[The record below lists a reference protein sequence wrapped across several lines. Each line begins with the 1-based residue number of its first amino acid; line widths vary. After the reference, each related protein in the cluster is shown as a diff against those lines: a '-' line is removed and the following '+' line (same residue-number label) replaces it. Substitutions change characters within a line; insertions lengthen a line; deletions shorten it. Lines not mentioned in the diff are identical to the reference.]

1 MVDWTDSE
9 VVAACRRGRPE
20 GFAQL
25 LLRYQER
32 VYRRAYS
39 FLHVR
44 EDALDLTQDV
54 FLRVIEALPRFEEG
68 RPLWPWLRRITT
80 NLCLNRLRSNPALV
94 SLDEAFA
101 AGDDSGPVSRA
112 DLLAADA
119 DVPQEAL
126 GNLFSDDLRR
136 ALAALPPLH
145 RMAVVLRHQEDLSYE
160 DIARHLDLPLGTVKT
175 YLFRARRALRESL
188 AASWEG

>member
-39 FLHVR
+39 FLHSR
-44 EDALDLTQDV
+44 EEALDLTQDV

-80 NLCLNRLRSNPALV
+80 NLCLNRLRSNPTLV

-101 AGDDSGPVSRA
+101 SGDGSGAVTRA
-112 DLLAADA
+112 DLLAAGT
-119 DVPQEAL
+119 DVAESAL
-126 GNLFSDDLRR
+126 GNVFGDDLRR
-136 ALAALPPLH
+136 AMAALPPLH
-145 RMAVVLRHQEDLSYE
+145 RVAVVLRHQEDLSYE
-160 DIARHLDLPLGTVKT
+160 DIARLMDLPLGTIKT
-175 YLFRARRALRESL
+175 YLFRARRSLRQSL

>member
-25 LLRYQER
+25 LLRYQ
-32 VYRRAYS
+32 A
-39 FLHVR
+39 
-44 EDALDLTQDV
+44 
-54 FLRVIEALPRFEEG
+54 
-68 RPLWPWLRRITT
+68 
-80 NLCLNRLRSNPALV
+80 
-94 SLDEAFA
+94 
-101 AGDDSGPVSRA
+101 
-112 DLLAADA
+112 
-119 DVPQEAL
+119 
-126 GNLFSDDLRR
+126 
-136 ALAALPPLH
+136 
-145 RMAVVLRHQEDLSYE
+145 E